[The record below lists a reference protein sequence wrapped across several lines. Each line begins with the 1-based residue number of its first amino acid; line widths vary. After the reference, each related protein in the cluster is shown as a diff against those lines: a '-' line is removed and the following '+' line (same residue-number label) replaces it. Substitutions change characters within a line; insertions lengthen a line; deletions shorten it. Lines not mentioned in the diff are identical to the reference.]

1 MSETKLARSRT
12 PRRRP
17 GGPRRW
23 SAADKTR
30 YLTEFARSGLSIKS
44 FCAKTGVPKA
54 TFNYWQRE
62 AREAKS
68 VTRRHKTPGF
78 AQVELVPPV
87 ASSGLTMVVR
97 SPSGIATEVSGLDRA
112 AVESLVQ
119 VILTTRSR

>member
-1 MSETKLARSRT
+1 M
-12 PRRRP
+12 
-17 GGPRRW
+17 
-23 SAADKTR
+23 
-30 YLTEFARSGLSIKS
+30 S

-68 VTRRHKTPGF
+68 AKRLGKTLGF

-87 ASSGLTMVVR
+87 ASSLLTMVVR
-97 SPSGIATEVSGLDRA
+97 SPTGVATEVSGLDRA
-112 AVESLVQ
+112 AVESLVR